1 MKNVVED
8 LVRELYDGLKAGV
21 PGWKDTPENRED
33 VLVYAL
39 NRLPAHYVATVKGEV
54 LTKMGMESGQLRT
67 DGTVALMEGF
77 RFVAAVPR
85 RSGGTTK
92 PA

>member
-1 MKNVVED
+1 MKNVAED
-8 LVRELYDGLKAGV
+8 LVRELYDQLKRDV
-21 PGWKDTPENRED
+21 TNWVDTPENRED

-39 NRLPAHYVATVKGEV
+39 NRLPAHYVTTVKGEV
-54 LTKMGMESGQLRT
+54 LTKMEMQAGQLRA
-67 DGTVALMEGF
+67 DATVAMMEGF

-85 RSGGTTK
+85 TSGGTRR